1 MVDQAEVL
9 SVDQEAELVAKLEAI
24 EQATTRQLV
33 IATVND
39 LQGLS
44 IEVYGYQLGRA
55 WEIGQG
61 AKTAGDEGEKDNG
74 VVLIVAPTERKVRIE
89 VGYGLEGV
97 ITDAIASRI
106 IRADIVPKFKD
117 GDLPGGIA
125 AGTDRLAALLL
136 EDGTGQVVP
145 AAPFLEIEPH
155 YEEHYDLLWEI
166 ELALEPYIPM
176 LGAFFIIT
184 FILVTIISLIGAI
197 TGREEIMLFHRLE
210 EAAWRKFGGKPGG
223 SGRGRS
229 SYRSSSFSSGFSSGG
244 FSSGGFSGG
253 SSFSGG
259 GGSFGGGGA
268 SGSW

>member
-1 MVDQAEVL
+1 M
-9 SVDQEAELVAKLEAI
+9 AKLEAI

-33 IATVND
+33 VATVDD

-44 IEVYGYQLGRA
+44 IEVYGYQLARE

-61 AKTAGDEGEKDNG
+61 TATAGDEGEKDNG

-97 ITDAIASRI
+97 ITDAKASRI

-136 EDGTGQVVP
+136 KDSIGQTVP
-145 AAPFLEIEPH
+145 APPPIEIETL
-155 YEEHYDLLWEI
+155 YEEEYDLLWEI

-176 LGAFFIIT
+176 LGALFILT
-184 FILVTIISLIGAI
+184 FILVTIISFIGAI

-223 SGRGRS
+223 SGSGGS